1 MAKRWPATNGAKN
14 LSKKNKA
21 KETKWPNSGL
31 GGQPNSAP
39 ALVKKVA
46 QENKAEETNGQMVA
60 GQPNCAT
67 ALVNNHNHKGYGKTQ
82 DTQSLLQ
89 RKTIKLKRRYD
100 YQITRIKQA
109 LDQRRPA
116 RSEESTRE
124 NKPNAAFGIKNG
136 AEHTEQSQVN

>member
-1 MAKRWPATNGAKN
+1 MAW
-14 LSKKNKA
+14 
-21 KETKWPNSGL
+21 